1 MSERVIDSDTPRR
14 SQEALCILGY
24 LLRTDTFNP
33 NISRLSFAMLRLR
46 RSVFDS
52 SVILLG
58 TIPAI
63 DVYRLAGQAS
73 DVLQEV
79 NQTGVDDDSIT
90 GVFPAVKLLHF
101 EVRGNERVCIR
112 PI

>member
-1 MSERVIDSDTPRR
+1 MIDSDTPRR
-14 SQEALCILGY
+14 PQKAFGILGY
-24 LLRTDTFNP
+24 FLRTDTFNP
-33 NISRLSFAMLRLR
+33 DVSRLTFAMLRLR

-52 SVILLG
+52 SVVLLG
-58 TIPAI
+58 TIPTI
-63 DVYRLAGQAS
+63 NVYRLAGQAS

-79 NQTGVDDDSIT
+79 NQTRVDDDSIT

-101 EVRGNERVCIR
+101 EVRGDRRVCIC

>member
-1 MSERVIDSDTPRR
+1 MIDSDTPRR

-24 LLRTDTFNP
+24 LLRADTFNP
-33 NISRLSFAMLRLR
+33 DVSRLAFTMLRLR
-46 RSVFDS
+46 RSIFNS
-52 SVILLG
+52 SVVLLG

-79 NQTGVDDDSIT
+79 NQTGVDDDIVT
-90 GVFPAVKLLHF
+90 GVFPAVKLLHL
-101 EVRGNERVCIR
+101 EVRGDKRVSVC

>member
-1 MSERVIDSDTPRR
+1 MIDSDTPRR

-24 LLRTDTFNP
+24 FLRADAFNP
-33 NISRLSFAMLRLR
+33 DVSRLAFAMLRLR
-46 RSVFDS
+46 RSIFDS
-52 SVILLG
+52 SVVLLG
-58 TIPAI
+58 TVSTVN
-63 DVYRLAGQAS
+63 VYRLAGQAS

-79 NQTGVDDDSIT
+79 NQTGVNNDVVT

-101 EVRGNERVCIR
+101 EVRGNKRVCVC